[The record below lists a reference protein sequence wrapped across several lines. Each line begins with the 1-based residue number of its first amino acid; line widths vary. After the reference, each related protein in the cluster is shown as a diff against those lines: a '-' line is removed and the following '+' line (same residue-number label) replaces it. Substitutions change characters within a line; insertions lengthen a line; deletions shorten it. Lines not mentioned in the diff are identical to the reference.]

1 MSRRISSRNG
11 SPSEAASGPGTPS
24 PPRRRSTVRSLLNR
38 ISVFAACAAV
48 LAPVPALAQHVM
60 GGKVPATFMQGL
72 LSGLAH
78 PVIGLDHFAAVIGV
92 GILAALIGRGVRP
105 VLAFSAAMIAGVVL
119 HLASANLPAAELL
132 VGLST
137 LLIGGLVALRRSLGM
152 LSAAVLFA
160 AAGVVHGYALGESI
174 VGAEASPLG
183 AYLAG
188 LLVIQTAIAVAAYAA
203 TMSVRRRAPS
213 FNKAGMAA
221 AGALIALAGALTAAA
236 AGFAG

>member
-1 MSRRISSRNG
+1 MK
-11 SPSEAASGPGTPS
+11 TF
-24 PPRRRSTVRSLLNR
+24 LNR
-38 ISVFAACAAV
+38 ISVFAAAAAM
-48 LAPVPALAQHVM
+48 LAPVPALAHHVM
-60 GGKVPATFMQGL
+60 GGKVPVTFMQGM

-78 PVIGLDHFAAVIGV
+78 PIIGLDHFAAVVGV
-92 GILAALIGRGVRP
+92 GILAALLGRGVLP
-105 VLAFSAAMIAGVVL
+105 VLAFSAAMILGVVL
-119 HLASANLPAAELL
+119 HLASASIPAAELL

-183 AYLAG
+183 AYLGG
-188 LLVIQTAIAVAAYAA
+188 LLVIQTVIAVAAYAA
-203 TMSVRRRAPS
+203 TIRVRQRAPQ
-213 FNKAGMAA
+213 FNRVGIAA
-221 AGALIALAGALTAAA
+221 AGALIALIGAVTAAT

>member
-1 MSRRISSRNG
+1 MK
-11 SPSEAASGPGTPS
+11 TF
-24 PPRRRSTVRSLLNR
+24 LNR
-38 ISVFAACAAV
+38 ALIKKLSVLAACAAM
-48 LAPVPALAQHVM
+48 LAPTGALAHHVM
-60 GGKVPATFMQGL
+60 GGKVPVTFMQGL

-78 PVIGLDHFAAVIGV
+78 PIIGLDHFAAVVGV
-92 GILAALIGRGVRP
+92 GILAALLGRGVVP
-105 VLAFSAAMIAGVVL
+105 VLAFSAAMILGVVL
-119 HLASANLPAAELL
+119 HLASANIPAAELL

-160 AAGVVHGYALGESI
+160 TAGVVHGYALGESI

-188 LLVIQTAIAVAAYAA
+188 LLAVQTAVAVAAYAA
-203 TMSVRRRAPS
+203 TIRFRHRAPR
-213 FNKAGMAA
+213 FNRAGMAA
-221 AGALIALAGALTAAA
+221 AGALIALIGAVTVAA